1 MIFLCFDYIGRTVK
15 NKKKE
20 IVGKGKHYNIGE
32 KDENLKSTRWCIAV
46 MLAHRGFGSDYFLI
60 SNDY

>member
-1 MIFLCFDYIGRTVK
+1 MIIILVGLSK
-15 NKKKE
+15 NKKAKT
-20 IVGKGKHYNIGE
+20 VGKGKHYNIGE